1 MIFSKHQKF
10 FPKLL
15 LFAALAACNNSEH
28 NTEVSVSDTTKISQI
43 KLNSDSLLIPGVSAG
58 TIAINQN
65 ASEVFKILG
74 KPDSSDAAM
83 QKTVAFWYKGH
94 DPKSTT
100 FAIYT
105 VRDTGSNPIARIK
118 QIRVTSPEYRTEDG
132 LGVSSPL
139 SLLRKKIDLK
149 KLNLSNSSGSNYD
162 LYDSD
167 KGIAFEIAPDG
178 KCTAVIIH
186 PANEPLKETYLP
198 LR

>member
-1 MIFSKHQKF
+1 MIFFKYRLFS
-10 FPKLL
+10 PTLL
-15 LFAALAACNNSEH
+15 LFAVLAACNQSSH
-28 NTEVSVSDTTKISQI
+28 NTAVNISDTPKILKS
-43 KLNSDSLLIPGVSAG
+43 KLNSDLLLIPGVSAG
-58 TIAINQN
+58 IIAIGQD

-105 VRDTGSNPIARIK
+105 VRDTGNNPIARIK
-118 QIRVTSPEYRTEDG
+118 QIRLTSPEYRTEDG
-132 LGVSSPL
+132 IGVSIPL
-139 SLLRKKIDLK
+139 SVLRNKIDLK
-149 KLNLSNSSGSNYD
+149 KINLSNTSTTKYD

-167 KGIAFEIAPDG
+167 KGLAFEIAPEG
-178 KCTAVIIH
+178 NCIAVIIH
-186 PANEPLKETYLP
+186 PANEPLKQTYLP